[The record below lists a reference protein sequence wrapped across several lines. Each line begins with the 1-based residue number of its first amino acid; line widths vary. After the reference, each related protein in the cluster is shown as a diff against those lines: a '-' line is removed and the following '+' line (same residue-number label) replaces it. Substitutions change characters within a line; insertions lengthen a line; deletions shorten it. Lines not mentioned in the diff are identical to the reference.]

1 MVEILC
7 LTLQFY
13 CMIQRLQTLW
23 LLIASSLAFAGLKLS
38 FFSGN
43 IIVEN
48 VKQYQR
54 FTAMSSI
61 LLMILTVAV
70 AIASLVVIFLFKD
83 RKLQLKIALAILFV
97 SVLNLLLYYLQTKNY
112 VPGEWSFDL
121 TSLLSA
127 AIPFV
132 LLLAIRGIYKDD
144 KLVKSVDRL
153 R

>member
-1 MVEILC
+1 M
-7 LTLQFY
+7 QS
-13 CMIQRLQTLW
+13 LW
-23 LLIASSLAFAGLKLS
+23 LLAASLMAFAGLKLS

-43 IIVEN
+43 IVVEN

-70 AIASLVVIFLFKD
+70 AIASLIGIFLFKD
-83 RKLQLKIALAILFV
+83 RKLQLKIAVTVLAV
-97 SVLNLLLYYLQTKNY
+97 SILNLLLYYLQTKNF
-112 VPGEWSFDL
+112 VVNEWSFDL
-121 TSLLSA
+121 TSLLTV

-132 LLLAIRGIYKDD
+132 LLLAIRGIYTDE